1 MRMNNFMIG
10 KLEIA
15 LEKVKI
21 IWFPIQVIA
30 KIKIQTFQVNNNI
43 KAK

>member
-1 MRMNNFMIG
+1 MNNFMIG

-21 IWFPIQVIA
+21 NWFPIQVIT
-30 KIKIQTFQVNNNI
+30 KIKNQIFQVNNYI
-43 KAK
+43 KTK